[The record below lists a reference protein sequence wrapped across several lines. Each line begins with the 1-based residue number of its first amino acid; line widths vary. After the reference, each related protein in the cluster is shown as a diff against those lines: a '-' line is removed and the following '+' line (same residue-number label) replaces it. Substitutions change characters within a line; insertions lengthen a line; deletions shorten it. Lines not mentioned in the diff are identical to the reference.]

1 MFDFRLPFLAGLTG
15 ASQFNARAMDHIY
28 TYLKKKNGDNG
39 RPEYRLPSMVPG
51 TLLLPAGL
59 LINSWAAQNH
69 VHWIVPDIG
78 TTLIGAGII
87 LNFQSVQIYVV
98 DTFSLHAASALT
110 AVSFL
115 RSVAGFGFPLFAPE
129 MYKALGFGKGDT
141 ILAAVAI
148 AIGCP
153 A

>member
-1 MFDFRLPFLAGLTG
+1 
-15 ASQFNARAMDHIY
+15 
-28 TYLKKKNGDNG
+28 
-39 RPEYRLPSMVPG
+39 MVPG

-69 VHWIVPDIG
+69 VHWIVPDI
-78 TTLIGAGII
+78 
-87 LNFQSVQIYVV
+87 SVQIYVV